1 MFFREFLC
9 IPWFQ
14 ASGLEPQNT
23 QKNTENTEFTKNTEQ
38 IDNRAILK
46 IQDFK
51 TPNIR
56 QMAENRSKLIHTF
69 GALAELGQEVADR
82 NSFQETI
89 RTSLHLLLGSL
100 GIMRGGVARYSRFE
114 HELAMIAIRGLG
126 DDFPLSLSLC
136 YEDERQFLVNG
147 LHPIEVSQASVLP
160 FFQIYDRSFDH
171 SRVQLFVPLVIRGE
185 TLGAIFIGEKAS
197 GEPYTSYDREIVC
210 AMARHIGVAIGQRNL
225 LAELERKADENRKL
239 YDDMRLT
246 YRDTVKAFAAA
257 IDSKD
262 KYTEGHSV
270 RVGKYSEIIAR
281 ELGWAEDE
289 IEGAAVAGYLHD
301 VGKLTVERKIINA
314 PYRIDAK
321 ESAELNRHPAVGYE
335 ILMPIRHPYT
345 DVPLAAKYH
354 HERIDGRGYPD
365 GLYDREIPYIAKI
378 VTLADSFDAMTTD
391 RPYKRR
397 RPANEVFDDLQRNSG
412 KQFAPEITSA
422 LFKGLL
428 REATGETK
436 DKRFR
441 KLLGR
446 EYMET
451 EALVPMLKNALNGIP
466 SASPIRL
473 MSLD

>member
-1 MFFREFLC
+1 M
-9 IPWFQ
+9 
-14 ASGLEPQNT
+14 S
-23 QKNTENTEFTKNTEQ
+23 
-38 IDNRAILK
+38 
-46 IQDFK
+46 
-51 TPNIR
+51 
-56 QMAENRSKLIHTF
+56 ENRSKLIHTF
-69 GALAELGQEVADR
+69 GALAEIGQEVSNK

-100 GIMRGGVARYSRFE
+100 AIMRGGVARYMHFE
-114 HELAMIAIRGLG
+114 HELSMLAMRGLG

-136 YEDERQFLVNG
+136 HEDERQFLANG
-147 LHPIEVSQASVLP
+147 LHPIEVAQAKVLP
-160 FFQIYDRSFDH
+160 FFQVYDRSFEH
-171 SRVQLFVPLVIRGE
+171 SRVEIFVPLVIRGE

-197 GEPYTSYDREIVC
+197 GEAYTSYDREIIC
-210 AMARHIGVAIGQRNL
+210 AMARHIGVAIAQRNL
-225 LAELERKADENRKL
+225 LSELERKAGENRKL
-239 YDDMRLT
+239 YDDMRTT
-246 YRDTVKAFAAA
+246 YKDTVKAFAAA

-281 ELGWAEDE
+281 ELGWGEEE

-321 ESAELNRHPAVGYE
+321 ESAELNKHPGVGYQ
-335 ILMPIRHPYT
+335 ILLPIHHPYA

-354 HERIDGRGYPD
+354 HERLDGRGYPD

-378 VTLADSFDAMTTD
+378 VNLADSFDAMTTD

-397 RPANEVFDDLQRNSG
+397 RPAHEVFEDLQRNSG
-412 KQFAPEITSA
+412 KQFAPEIVGA
-422 LFKGLL
+422 LFKGMLS
-428 REATGETK
+428 ETTGETK
-436 DKRFR
+436 EKRFR

-451 EALVPMLKNALNGIP
+451 ENLVPTLKAALSHMQP
-466 SASPIRL
+466 ASPLTLIT
-473 MSLD
+473 LD